1 MVVVAWL
8 LGSHGAALWVMIAG
22 PIWGRGAWNDLFVN
36 DAITIRYMPKNKYL
50 FPLILVTALFFLWG
64 FAYGLLDV
72 LNKHFQEALNITRSR
87 STLIQAAYFG
97 AYFLIALPAGLF
109 MNKYGY
115 KKGIVLGLLC
125 YALGAFLF
133 YPAAQQ
139 ASFNFFLLA
148 LFILASGLA
157 CLETAAN
164 PYVTVLGAPETSES
178 RLNLSQC
185 FNGVGSFLGPI
196 IAATLFFGNKDTH
209 DLGSVKLIYIIIG
222 IVVLCFAILFIRTRL
237 PEIKESEIVSSP
249 VLDKRPLFS
258 HPHFVGG
265 VIAQFFYVAAQVGI
279 AALFINYCTEAK
291 IGIDNAKASELL
303 SISLLLFTVG
313 RFIGTAL
320 MRRISPHKLLTVY
333 AIINIGLCL
342 LVIAGKAWMS
352 VYALM
357 IIFLFES
364 IMFPTIFALGI
375 KDLGHNTKKASSF
388 IIMSIVG
395 GALVPYIMGVLAD
408 DYSTAFAYIVPML
421 CFVVVAWYGWKGY
434 RVRVQGDAVSE
445 VGLNR

>member
-1 MVVVAWL
+1 
-8 LGSHGAALWVMIAG
+8 
-22 PIWGRGAWNDLFVN
+22 
-36 DAITIRYMPKNKYL
+36 MPKNKYL
-50 FPLILVTALFFLWG
+50 FAFILVTSLFFLWG

-72 LNKHFQEALNITRSR
+72 LNKHFQETLNITRSR
-87 STLIQAAYFG
+87 STLLQAAYFG

-109 MNKYGY
+109 MNRYGY
-115 KKGIVLGLLC
+115 KKGIIAGLLL

-133 YPAAQQ
+133 FPAAE
-139 ASFNFFLLA
+139 ARNFEFFLGA
-148 LFILASGLA
+148 FFILASGLT

-196 IAATLFFGNKDTH
+196 LAASLFFGKGNSGNLD
-209 DLGSVKLIYIIIG
+209 SVKSVYLAIG
-222 IVVLCFAILFIRTRL
+222 TVVLIVALLFFLTKL
-237 PEIKESEIVSSP
+237 PEIKDGGEGAGNSGGAEASEKAGATSSGP
-249 VLDKRPLFS
+249 GGTELKPLFS
-258 HPHFVGG
+258 NSHFTGG

-291 IGIDNAKASELL
+291 VGIDNARASTLL
-303 SISLLLFTVG
+303 SVSLLLFTIG

-320 MRRISPHKLLTVY
+320 MRKVRPNMLLTVY
-333 AIINIGLCL
+333 AIVNVCLCA
-342 LVIAGKAWMS
+342 LVMAGKAWIS

-357 IIFLFES
+357 AVFFFES

-375 KDLGHNTKKASSF
+375 KDLGSRTKKASSF

-395 GALVPYIMGVLAD
+395 GALMPYVMGTLAD
-408 DYSTAFAYIVPML
+408 KVSTTFAYVVPL
-421 CFVVVAWYGWKGY
+421 GCFVVVAWYGWKGY
-434 RVRVQGDAVSE
+434 RVAGEAGRDSSPVQVTF
-445 VGLNR
+445 RH